1 MLNPAT
7 GAPYES
13 WQELFASNDYILVLM
28 MFLAAAVLIVMP
40 IFYGIKSYQRFYPKS
55 LRPEYMLYV
64 GQMAYFQSLSPLEQ
78 KRFAIRCQIFINT
91 KTFIPRGGNGFVL
104 VPEMIAKIAAAAV
117 EISFGFP
124 KMGFEHF
131 SRILIYPS
139 DYYSRITRQYHKGE
153 VNVRGMIVL
162 SWASFQEGYAKD
174 DDGINL
180 AIHEMAHALKLEN
193 RIENGDYQFLDPQW
207 MRELREEFKR
217 LSAMQSPMETT
228 IIRAYAMTNIH
239 EFFAVLCENFFERP
253 GTLQQEQP
261 QLYSIISKLL
271 MQNPLAQKDVSMAS
285 SKAYALS
292 DFSGPIK
299 RN

>member
-1 MLNPAT
+1 MLNPST

-13 WQELFASNDYILVLM
+13 WQELFASSDYILVLI
-28 MFLAAAVLIVMP
+28 MFSAAAVLLVMP
-40 IFYGIKSYQRFYPKS
+40 IFYGIKSYKRFYPRA

-64 GQMAYFQSLSPLEQ
+64 GQMSYYQRLSPLEQ

-91 KTFIPRGGNGFVL
+91 KTFIPRGGKGFVL
-104 VPEMIAKIAAAAV
+104 VPEMIAKIAASAV

-131 SRILIYPS
+131 SRILIYPT

-162 SWASFQEGYAKD
+162 SWSSFQDGYAKD

-193 RIENGDYQFLDPQW
+193 RIENGDYQFLDAQL
-207 MRELREEFKR
+207 MKALRDEFQR
-217 LSAMQSPMETT
+217 LSTLQSPAESTL
-228 IIRAYAMTNIH
+228 IRAYALTNIH

-253 GTLQQEQP
+253 SALQHEQP
-261 QLYSIISKLL
+261 QLYSIISRLL
-271 MQNPLAQKDVSMAS
+271 MQNPLAQNEMSIAPS
-285 SKAYALS
+285 NSYAMS

-299 RN
+299 RH

>member
-13 WQELFASNDYILVLM
+13 WQEIFASNDYILI
-28 MFLAAAVLIVMP
+28 A
-40 IFYGIKSYQRFYPKS
+40 
-55 LRPEYMLYV
+55 MLYVTAASLVVLPILYALRSYNRYYPRSLKPKYMQFV
-64 GQMAYFQSLSPLEQ
+64 GQMAYFQSLSPIEQ
-78 KRFAIRCQIFINT
+78 KRFAIRCQLFINT
-91 KTFIPRGGNGFVL
+91 KTFIPRGGKGFVL
-104 VPEMIAKIAAAAV
+104 LPEMIAMIAASAV

-131 SRILIYPS
+131 SRILIYPT

-193 RIENGDYQFLDPQW
+193 RIENGDYQFLDPQL

-217 LSAMQSPMETT
+217 LSAQQSPAEATL
-228 IIRAYAMTNIH
+228 IRAYAMTNIH

-253 GTLQQEQP
+253 RALQREHP
-261 QLYSIISKLL
+261 QLYDIISRLL
-271 MQNPLAQKDVSMAS
+271 MQNPLAPKDLSMAS